1 MIIYLV
7 IDIGPRY
14 EFDSYRFTKEEL
26 DLTHSLVFVTSKT
39 LQGKANA
46 WMKEKMAIC
55 HVISMKGHI
64 GLLHEEDGKCLIL
77 KIGASGKNE
86 DITC

>member
-1 MIIYLV
+1 MADDHLLSKENSCHRIEGKVSYNIDF

-39 LQGKANA
+39 LTR
-46 WMKEKMAIC
+46 E
-55 HVISMKGHI
+55 S
-64 GLLHEEDGKCLIL
+64 
-77 KIGASGKNE
+77 
-86 DITC
+86 